1 MSQTKRGSAI
11 EAVVNTFVGLTI
23 AFVAQAFICW
33 VYGIKL
39 TPHDNAI
46 IVFWMTVLSILRSY
60 FVRRMF
66 NRIRQFER
74 YCEGGIQND
83 G

>member
-1 MSQTKRGSAI
+1 MSQSKRGSAV

-23 AFVAQAFICW
+23 AFFAQWLICLA
-33 VYGIKL
+33 YGIKL

-74 YCEGGIQND
+74 YCEDGIRNN